1 MPLFIL
7 VKKIGY
13 TLKNLTWTIMVNIHC
28 QPSWHFSFLGN
39 GSKCSRSVC
48 CLYLWGEKHM
58 LLDVLPHG
66 LCQAASSMQ
75 IVFSIWRQTLRFTTF
90 ASAFFDKIIV
100 TYGSVARALVS
111 HYELVS
117 HSASESKLTDC
128 GKTYFSKW
136 ENRQSEPQ
144 S

>member
-1 MPLFIL
+1 
-7 VKKIGY
+7 
-13 TLKNLTWTIMVNIHC
+13 
-28 QPSWHFSFLGN
+28 
-39 GSKCSRSVC
+39 
-48 CLYLWGEKHM
+48 M